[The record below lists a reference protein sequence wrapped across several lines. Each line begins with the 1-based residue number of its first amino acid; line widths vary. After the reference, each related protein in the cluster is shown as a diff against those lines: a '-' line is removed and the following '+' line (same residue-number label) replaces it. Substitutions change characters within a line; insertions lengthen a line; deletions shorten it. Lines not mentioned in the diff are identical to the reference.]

1 MAKKRGRTVSIDRMM
16 KQVSQ
21 LDATRAVLIKQIRQ
35 TFDASLRAIGDTV
48 HMAGEGTGFAAGVR
62 GPGRPAKARKRRKM
76 SAKAR
81 KAISDAQKK
90 RWAAQ
95 RAGKK

>member
-1 MAKKRGRTVSIDRMM
+1 MATRGRAVSIDRMM

-21 LDATRAVLIKQIRQ
+21 LDAKRAALIKKIRQ
-35 TFDASLRAIGDTV
+35 TFDSSLKAVGDTV

-62 GPGRPAKARKRRKM
+62 GPAKVRKRRKM

-95 RAGKK
+95 KAGKK